1 MARTSTRILAL
12 AAVAATALNATWTTA
27 TPAQAESLSVIAS
40 RDSFVQTV
48 TGREMRRFGI
58 RLTVSPE
65 GQISGRA
72 FGYPVTGAWQWSEGY
87 FCRDLFWGGDDLGYN
102 CQLVQIDGA
111 RVRFTSDQGTGEFA
125 DLTLQ

>member
-1 MARTSTRILAL
+1 MARTSTRILAF
-12 AAVAATALNATWTTA
+12 AAVAATALNAAGTTA